1 MCVYTA
7 SFSQVLYDPWDYSR
21 MGSGHTHTH
30 TSPPPPKERRADS
43 GGEEAGGRDNRS
55 EGRRKKV
62 KSVCECVRECG
73 AVGSQ
78 TDSRTEDLLDPL
90 WTWTPS

>member
-30 TSPPPPKERRADS
+30 IPAPPKR
-43 GGEEAGGRDNRS
+43 EEGRQRGRGGGRQR
-55 EGRRKKV
+55 
-62 KSVCECVRECG
+62 
-73 AVGSQ
+73 
-78 TDSRTEDLLDPL
+78 
-90 WTWTPS
+90 